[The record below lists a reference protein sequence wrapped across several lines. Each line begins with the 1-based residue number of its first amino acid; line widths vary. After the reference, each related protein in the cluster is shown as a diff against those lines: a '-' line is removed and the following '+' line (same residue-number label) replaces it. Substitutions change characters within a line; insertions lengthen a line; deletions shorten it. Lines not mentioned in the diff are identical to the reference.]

1 MTYVIFFAVSILA
14 SVVGAICGVGG
25 EKRLWTASILVI
37 QRRFSFLIRAYT
49 VNPPFVR
56 KQSFR

>member
-25 EKRLWTASILVI
+25 EKRLWTSQYSGHPKTL
-37 QRRFSFLIRAYT
+37 FLSY
-49 VNPPFVR
+49 
-56 KQSFR
+56 QGLCC